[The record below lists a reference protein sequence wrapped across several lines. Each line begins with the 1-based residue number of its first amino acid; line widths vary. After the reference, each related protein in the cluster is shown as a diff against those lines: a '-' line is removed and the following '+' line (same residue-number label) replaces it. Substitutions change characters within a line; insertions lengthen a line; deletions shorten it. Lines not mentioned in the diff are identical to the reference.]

1 MQITSGT
8 RIGGYEI
15 IEPLGTGGMGS
26 VYRASDR
33 RLGRDVA
40 IKTLPADLARDP
52 ASLARFEREARFLAS
67 LNHPDIATIF
77 GIEEF
82 DGERFLILEL
92 IPGVTLEGPMP
103 VDQAVRV
110 AIDIASGLEAAHEAG
125 VVHRDLKPSNVKITP
140 EGRIKILDFGIAK
153 RLEGS
158 DGATLERNLTSE
170 GSLIGTPAYMSP
182 EQIRGGE
189 IDRRTDIWAFGCVL
203 YELLTGKR
211 AFPGRTIMEVAD
223 AVQHREPDWDAL
235 PRNTPAHLRHVLE
248 RCLKKD
254 PRERL
259 HDIADARLELRETQ
273 APKKGSLW
281 PPIAAIA
288 AIVLVIA
295 ALMAWRM

>member
-67 LNHPDIATIF
+67 LNHPNIATIY

-110 AIDIASGLEAAHEAG
+110 AIDIASGLGRVAEKHTGAFATRSGTLPEKRSPRTIARHRRCASRASGDASSEERKSLAAD
-125 VVHRDLKPSNVKITP
+125 RS
-140 EGRIKILDFGIAK
+140 
-153 RLEGS
+153 
-158 DGATLERNLTSE
+158 
-170 GSLIGTPAYMSP
+170 
-182 EQIRGGE
+182 
-189 IDRRTDIWAFGCVL
+189 DRRNRSRHRGADG
-203 YELLTGKR
+203 
-211 AFPGRTIMEVAD
+211 VAYD
-223 AVQHREPDWDAL
+223 ASIGH
-235 PRNTPAHLRHVLE
+235 
-248 RCLKKD
+248 
-254 PRERL
+254 
-259 HDIADARLELRETQ
+259 ARDC
-273 APKKGSLW
+273 G
-281 PPIAAIA
+281 
-288 AIVLVIA
+288 
-295 ALMAWRM
+295 